1 VSAEQFLD
9 LVTFDAQGLVAA
21 IVQDDANGEV
31 LMVAY
36 MNREALTKTVETGR
50 THFWSRSR
58 RSMWLKGEESGHVQ
72 TVRSLAV
79 DCDGDALLVRVEQA
93 VAACHTGYRTC
104 FYRRR
109 TAAGGVETLG
119 ERVFDPAQTYRK

>member
-1 VSAEQFLD
+1 MSMERFAD
-9 LVTFDAQGLVAA
+9 LVKFDAQGLVAA
-21 IVQDDANGEV
+21 IVQDDATGEV

-36 MNREALTKTVETGR
+36 MNAEALRKTVETGR

-58 RSMWLKGEESGHVQ
+58 KKMWLKGEESGHVQ
-72 TVRSLAV
+72 EVKSIAV
-79 DCDGDALLVRVEQA
+79 DCDGDALLVRAEQR

-109 TAAGGVETLG
+109 TADGGVEAVG
-119 ERVFDPAQTYRK
+119 ERLFDPATTYKK